1 MPWLVEILNDK
12 VEAEL
17 NGFAADMR
25 ARFTR
30 IVELIET
37 FGLQNVGMPHVRHLR
52 EKLWEMRLKGRDG
65 IGRALCISLEGERV
79 IVLRAFIKKS
89 QKTPVREIRLA
100 MERAKEITK

>member
-1 MPWLVEILNDK
+1 MSWTVEILDDK

-17 NGFAADMR
+17 NAFPADMR

-65 IGRALCISLEGERV
+65 IGRALYISLEGERV
-79 IVLRAFIKKS
+79 IVLRAIIKKS
-89 QKTPVREIRLA
+89 QKTLVREIRLA

>member
-1 MPWLVEILNDK
+1 VSWKAKILNDK

-17 NGFAADMR
+17 NIFPADMR

-52 EKLWEMRLKGRDG
+52 ETLWEMRLKGR
-65 IGRALCISLEGERV
+65 GESEERSMYR
-79 IVLRAFIKKS
+79 LRGS
-89 QKTPVREIRLA
+89 V
-100 MERAKEITK
+100 

>member
-1 MPWLVEILNDK
+1 MVEILNDK

-17 NGFAADMR
+17 NTFPADMR

-30 IVELIET
+30 IVELIES
-37 FGLQNVGMPHVRHLR
+37 FGLQNVGMPHVRHLKD
-52 EKLWEMRLKGRDG
+52 KLWEIRTKGRDG
-65 IGRALCISLEGERV
+65 IGRALYVTIEGERV

-100 MERAKEITK
+100 MERVGEIKK